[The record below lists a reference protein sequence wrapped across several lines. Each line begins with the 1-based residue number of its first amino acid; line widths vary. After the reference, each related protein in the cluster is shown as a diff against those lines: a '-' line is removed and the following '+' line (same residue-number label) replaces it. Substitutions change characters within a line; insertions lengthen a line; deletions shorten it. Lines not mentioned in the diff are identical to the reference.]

1 MSLSSVKF
9 GGSGVPDRGR
19 EDVRGGQA
27 EEHVGAAQRPAR
39 SPAYP
44 SRLVCSEY
52 ETLGAMVTWIPALLP
67 AGAVGIQAYGAQ
79 RVG

>member
-1 MSLSSVKF
+1 MRTSDNFLPTARVIALTARPRDATSSRTVI
-9 GGSGVPDRGR
+9 
-19 EDVRGGQA
+19 
-27 EEHVGAAQRPAR
+27 
-39 SPAYP
+39 
-44 SRLVCSEY
+44 EY